1 MTPNRRLKQA
11 RELRG
16 WSQAKVAEQIG
27 TDATTVSRW
36 ERGLFSPT
44 PYFRERL
51 CALFDRNAEELGLL
65 DAGQTAAREQS
76 NVFMEPLA
84 TISSSHMQEGHP
96 GDDFCDS
103 LTGSMGAPS
112 WPKRT
117 DTFAYIL
124 HSAAH
129 DQQAHMLWEDAYV
142 RALRGQYVEAQR
154 LGEASLN
161 EFERVGH
168 LNASAVREWLAQREL
183 ASTPSSSTNT
193 PAMPSP
199 VLSDPHKRPVRRIVR
214 RRSTGIVLILLFSLT
229 VVVAGFSV
237 GRLYPVAMASSLFS
251 RLASSVS
258 VSRQPAQALVPGK
271 AAAPTSRTLVSS
283 TATQTPVATP
293 SATAT
298 PGVTPT
304 AATASASSSGGVTV
318 TPGVTT
324 VPSMDPLVRPA
335 ALRPQDC
342 VLESLGYRCSLTLQL
357 YTSVVGQ
364 FSWSVNTGALPA
376 TFNPTHGTDQ
386 IGTQVQ
392 VIVYIQSSQGMQGN
406 FVFSFAVSHDTSTLT
421 VAWVD

>member
-51 CALFDRNAEELGLL
+51 CTLFDRNAEELGLL
-65 DAGQTAAREQS
+65 ESGQMSMREQS
-76 NVFMEPLA
+76 SIFMEPLT
-84 TISSSHMQEGHP
+84 TISSSHMHEGSL
-96 GDDFCDS
+96 GDDLRDEFADS
-103 LTGSMGAPS
+103 MVAPS

-183 ASTPSSSTNT
+183 ASTPPAVANT
-193 PAMPSP
+193 SALPPPM
-199 VLSDPHKRPVRRIVR
+199 LSDQHKRPVRRIVR
-214 RRSTGIVLILLFSLT
+214 RRSTGIVLILLFALT
-229 VVVAGFSV
+229 VTVAGFS
-237 GRLYPVAMASSLFS
+237 LDQFYPMAMASALFS
-251 RLASSVS
+251 HLASSANTS
-258 VSRQPAQALVPGK
+258 LQPAPAAGQSVTSRLVPQPVVTQAPATSSGPT
-271 AAAPTSRTLVSS
+271 AAPTSGITS
-283 TATQTPVATP
+283 TPTAGSTTASGTANAPGSGSTGE
-293 SATAT
+293 TAT
-298 PGVTPT
+298 PLVQP
-304 AATASASSSGGVTV
+304 ATLG
-318 TPGVTT
+318 
-324 VPSMDPLVRPA
+324 
-335 ALRPQDC
+335 PQNC
-342 VLESLGYRCSLTLQL
+342 VLEPQLGYRCTLTLQL
-357 YTSVVGQ
+357 YTSASGQ
-364 FSWSVNTGALPA
+364 FSWSVNSGALPA
-376 TFNPTHGTDQ
+376 TFNPSHGVDP

-392 VIVYIQSSQGMQGN
+392 VIVYVQSSQGMHGK
-406 FVFSFAVSHDTSTLT
+406 FSFAFTTTQGTSKLSVTWL
-421 VAWVD
+421 D